1 MEHLRNV
8 FTDDVLDKFRS
19 LQQPSLYLDERYEII
34 KGTPLIFP
42 RKGYEPNPHYIT
54 AKRKMWDQYVECART
69 HGMFDAD
76 KEGQDLL
83 ARLRGID
90 DRNFDSAM
98 AECIACW
105 YFTNRLGYKV
115 VPKPKLSNG
124 KIPEFLIRMDHF
136 EAVVEV
142 KTTLIEYPMR
152 KWHTFGAA
160 RDYRSDIDEASKK
173 LAKGAVNIVVLMP
186 VEAHTDGSALYH
198 LGRFLLDSDR
208 LEFEKVLYGSQTAM
222 LQINPETEEEESSTR
237 RREDGFFRNRK
248 NGQPSGTRVSVVL
261 LLEEGTRLS
270 NQGDCQEV
278 EICHNAV
285 AMHNPN
291 AGVRVEIE
299 RFCNI
304 PQYVFEN
311 GELSRINP
319 KSAIEA

>member
-1 MEHLRNV
+1 MSDPIAARRDDHHLC
-8 FTDDVLDKFRS
+8 
-19 LQQPSLYLDERYEII
+19 LQHVGANILP
-34 KGTPLIFP
+34 
-42 RKGYEPNPHYIT
+42 
-54 AKRKMWDQYVECART
+54 ECAPT
-69 HGMFDAD
+69 ILIG
-76 KEGQDLL
+76 
-83 ARLRGID
+83 
-90 DRNFDSAM
+90 S
-98 AECIACW
+98 
-105 YFTNRLGYKV
+105 
-115 VPKPKLSNG
+115 KP
-124 KIPEFLIRMDHF
+124 
-136 EAVVEV
+136 
-142 KTTLIEYPMR
+142 
-152 KWHTFGAA
+152 AA
-160 RDYRSDIDEASKK
+160 RVTDLCKCEGGPVDIVQTGE
-173 LAKGAVNIVVLMP
+173 
-186 VEAHTDGSALYH
+186 TDGSALYH

-208 LEFEKVLYGSQTAM
+208 PEFEKVLYGSQTAM